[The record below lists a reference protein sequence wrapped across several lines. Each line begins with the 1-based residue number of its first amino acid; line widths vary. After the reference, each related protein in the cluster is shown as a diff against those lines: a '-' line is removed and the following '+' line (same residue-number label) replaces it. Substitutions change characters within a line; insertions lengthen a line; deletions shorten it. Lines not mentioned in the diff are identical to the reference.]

1 MAVIQSDK
9 LVGARYVAERAG
21 VSVRTAQR
29 LLREAGAVVVGTSY
43 VLPAKDADRLAATAG
58 K

>member
-1 MAVIQSDK
+1 MAVVESQK

-29 LLREAGAVVVGTSY
+29 LLREAGAAVVGNSY
-43 VLPAKDADRLAATAG
+43 VLPAKEAEKLVATAR